1 MRMALQDRVVSIL
14 TKPKEEWAVIAAE
27 PTDVQKLYRD
37 YIVPLSAILPICN
50 FIGTSIVGISTFV
63 GTYRVPL
70 MTALSSAIVSYVL
83 GLVGVYVSAVIIEKL
98 APTFQSQSDRMA
110 ALKLVAYAS
119 TPAWLAGVFNLIPM
133 LAVLGII
140 AALYSIYLF
149 YLGLPVMMKTPADKV
164 IPYMAVSAVVIIV
177 VYIVAALI
185 SGAITGAR
193 MVMP

>member
-1 MRMALQDRVVSIL
+1 
-14 TKPKEEWAVIAAE
+14 
-27 PTDVQKLYRD
+27 
-37 YIVPLSAILPICN
+37 
-50 FIGTSIVGISTFV
+50 
-63 GTYRVPL
+63 
-70 MTALSSAIVSYVL
+70 
-83 GLVGVYVSAVIIEKL
+83 
-98 APTFQSQSDRMA
+98 
-110 ALKLVAYAS
+110 
-119 TPAWLAGVFNLIPM
+119 M